1 MVDEYQDTNGAQY
14 IITKKLAAVH
24 ENIVVVGDDAQ
35 SIYSFR
41 GADITNILNFQR
53 DYPDLELFKLEQ
65 NYRSTSTIVEAANA
79 VIEHNEDRIPKKVFS
94 AKEDGQKINLLRCAN
109 EKEEAMKIVDQIR
122 EQKMMLNFRNSDFC
136 LLYRTNA
143 QSRALEEELRRANIA
158 YRVFGGQSFYQR
170 KEIKDVIAY
179 LKLIAN
185 PMDEVALRRIINVPT
200 RGIGNKSQEEI
211 FTTAQQKG
219 LSPWQVV
226 KDAQMHL
233 QSRSTARVQEFG
245 SMIASLQKKTGSATA
260 AEMVSQAAQKSG
272 ILKTLH
278 AENTPEALS
287 RWENVQEL
295 INAAQEF
302 TEAAGPENA
311 TLENFLAEVSL
322 ISDLDQNTD
331 ETDFVSLMTVHM
343 AKGLEFRSVFV
354 TGMEEGL
361 FPSFMSMQERQQLEE
376 ERRLF
381 YVAVTRAEER
391 LSVSFA
397 DTRLKFG
404 ERQMGEAS
412 RFLREIPEEYYSLVR
427 RPQPVVRKER
437 PKKPNSR
444 AAVRPNKLTPVESA
458 RRNPKAPPP
467 SPVDPGDIEV
477 GKRVEHAKFGIGVVA
492 RLEPDRVVVDFPN
505 KPGTTLLLK
514 FAKLRVVD

>member
-1 MVDEYQDTNGAQY
+1 
-14 IITKKLAAVH
+14 
-24 ENIVVVGDDAQ
+24 
-35 SIYSFR
+35 
-41 GADITNILNFQR
+41 
-53 DYPDLELFKLEQ
+53 
-65 NYRSTSTIVEAANA
+65 
-79 VIEHNEDRIPKKVFS
+79 
-94 AKEDGQKINLLRCAN
+94 
-109 EKEEAMKIVDQIR
+109 MKIVDNIR

-143 QSRALEEELRRANIA
+143 QSRALEESLRRANIS
-158 YRVFGGQSFYQR
+158 YRIFGGQSFYQR

-200 RGIGNKSQEEI
+200 RGIGNKTQEEV
-211 FTTAQQKG
+211 FTTAQQKQ
-219 LSPWQVV
+219 LSVWEVV
-226 KDAQMHL
+226 KDAQLLL
-233 QSRSTARVQEFG
+233 QSRGSARVQEFG
-245 SMIASLQKKTGSATA
+245 EMIAKLQAQAGTATA

-278 AENTPEALS
+278 AENTPESLS

-302 TEAAGPENA
+302 TEAAGAENA
-311 TLENFLAEVSL
+311 SLENFLAEVSL

-331 ETDFVSLMTVHM
+331 ETDYVSLMTVHM

-361 FPSFMSMQERQQLEE
+361 FPSFMSLQERTQLEE

-391 LSVSFA
+391 LAVSFA
-397 DTRLKFG
+397 DTRMKYG

-412 RFLREIPEEYYSLVR
+412 RFLREIPEEYYALVR
-427 RPQPVVRKER
+427 RPKPVVRKER
-437 PKKPNSR
+437 SKRPSR
-444 AAVRPNKLTPVESA
+444 SAAVRPNKLTPLESA
-458 RRNPKAPPP
+458 RRNPTTPPP
-467 SPVDPGDIEV
+467 ATPIDPGDIEV
-477 GKRVEHAKFGIGVVA
+477 GKRVEHAKFGVGVVA
-492 RLEPDRVVVDFPN
+492 RLEPDRVVIDFPN

-514 FAKLRVVD
+514 FAKLKVVD